1 MATTLDK
8 QMAFEANR
16 KSMGVAYLLWFLF
29 GTLGI
34 HRFYAGRTKSAVVML
49 LLTLTVFGL
58 VVTLPWWVIDAF
70 LLPNIVREKNFETM
84 RLIDGGV
91 PSGARRGDDGAPIPA
106 QPANP
111 KAMSKTD
118 HRREEMLEDLRQT
131 GYKKERRDRTF

>member
-1 MATTLDK
+1 MATSLDK

-29 GTLGI
+29 GTLGV

-49 LLTLTVFGL
+49 LLTLSVIGL

-91 PSGARRGDDGAPIPA
+91 PSGARRGEDGAPIPA
-106 QPANP
+106 QAVNP
-111 KAMSKTD
+111 TAMSKTD
-118 HRREEMLEDLRQT
+118 RRREEMLEDLRQT